1 VNGGLRPLKIDDTE
15 GVTAGPWRGFAAGKK
30 GSKWALA
37 STITGKGTFESVQK
51 PLSQMMLG
59 LALQI
64 KECTG
69 VF

>member
-1 VNGGLRPLKIDDTE
+1 MNGGLRPLKIDDTE

-51 PLSQMMLG
+51 PLSQMPG

-64 KECTG
+64 KERRR